1 PSYLSISWHSAHRQT
16 ATVTVIEPGSASA
29 LTDLRSLPGVMIA
42 EPFRSVPARLRFGH
56 HSRRLSVTG
65 LPRDAYLNRLL
76 DDKERAVELPPNG
89 LLVSAKLAEILGAK
103 VGDSI
108 ILE

>member
-1 PSYLSISWHSAHRQT
+1 MR
-16 ATVTVIEPGSASA
+16 G
-29 LTDLRSLPGVMIA
+29 LPGVMIV
-42 EPFRSVPARLRFGH
+42 EPFRTVPAGLRFGH
-56 HSRRLSVTG
+56 PSRRLGVPA

-103 VGDSI
+103 IGDTI
-108 ILE
+108 ILEVQEGRRPRLEATIQGTITDYAGVFA